1 MSKTGSTSAARWKV
15 WAAFAAVYSIWGS
28 TYLAIRFAID
38 TVPPLL
44 MAGLRFAIAGTI
56 LYTVMRLRG
65 VPHPKR
71 IHWRSGLIV
80 GGLMV
85 LGGNGG
91 VTWAEQ
97 HVYSSIAALMV
108 AMVPLWIVVLE
119 WIRPNGRKP
128 GLWTISGL
136 VMGFVGMVLLVGPGN
151 LAGGRVDPAGA
162 GVLLLAALLWSIG
175 SLVSREAPL
184 PEDGLMGTAT
194 EMLMG
199 GLLLILLGT
208 VTGEWSKF
216 DLSSISLQSA
226 GAFVYLIFFG
236 SLIGFSAYVWLLKTV
251 NPAQAATYAYVNP
264 VVAVFLGWLLGGETL
279 SWRTL
284 IAATIIIG
292 SVVLITV
299 RQSARQLVPAEQPGD

>member
-1 MSKTGSTSAARWKV
+1 MSSTVSISAPRWKV

-28 TYLAIRFAID
+28 TYLAIRFAIA

-44 MAGLRFAIAGTI
+44 MAGFRFATAGAI

-71 IHWRSGLIV
+71 IHWRSGLII
-80 GGLMV
+80 GGLML

-97 HVYSSIAALMV
+97 HVYSSVAALMI
-108 AMVPLWIVVLE
+108 AMVPLWMVLLE
-119 WIRPNGRKP
+119 WIRPNGRRP
-128 GLWTISGL
+128 GPWTISGL
-136 VMGFVGMVLLVGPGN
+136 VLGFVGMVLLVGLGN
-151 LAGGRVDPAGA
+151 LAGGSVDPVGA
-162 GVLLLAALLWSIG
+162 GVLVLAALLWSIG
-175 SLVSREAPL
+175 SLISREAPL
-184 PEDGLMGTAT
+184 PADGLMGTAV

-199 GLLLILLGT
+199 GGLLILMGT
-208 VTGEWSKF
+208 ATGEWSGF
-216 DLSSISLQSA
+216 NPAAISLRSA
-226 GAFVYLIFFG
+226 GAFVYLILFG
-236 SLIGFSAYVWLLKTV
+236 SLVGFSAYVWLLKAV
-251 NPAQAATYAYVNP
+251 SPAQASTYAYVNP

-279 SWRTL
+279 TWRTL
-284 IAATIIIG
+284 IAAAIIIG